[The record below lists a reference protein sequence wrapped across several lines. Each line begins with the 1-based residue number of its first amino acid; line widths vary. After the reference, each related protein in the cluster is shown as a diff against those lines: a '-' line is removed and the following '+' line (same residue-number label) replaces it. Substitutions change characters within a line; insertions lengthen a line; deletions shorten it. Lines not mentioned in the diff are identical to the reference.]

1 MKHRHLFGA
10 AALLLCGLCVGLAG
24 CGGAGT
30 KVDAETWSAAFDN
43 LDNYTISVEGAISIK
58 VADDMVQLYNPGTSI
73 IASAKN
79 DEYYL
84 SYREGEWEKRNDDDV
99 LYQSIT
105 TGYNLMLSLLKDSY
119 EEFTF
124 KDGQYQCETLTL
136 NTEAGGRDVSI
147 TMNHIAVTFD
157 NKVLKEITFGMDPV
171 EGNPNPSV
179 AADATAKISE
189 FGTTTIELPAEYTD
203 KTTKG

>member
-1 MKHRHLFGA
+1 MERRLFSFAGSASVLQVAGA
-10 AALLLCGLCVGLAG
+10 R
-24 CGGAGT
+24 T

-43 LDNYTISVEGAISIK
+43 LDNYTISAEGAISIK
-58 VADDMVQLYNPGTSI
+58 VADDMVQLYNPGLSI
-73 IASAKN
+73 IASATS

-84 SYREGEWEKRNDDDV
+84 SYREGVWEKTNHGDGGKV
-99 LYQSIT
+99 TYQSIT

-119 EEFTF
+119 EAFTF

-136 NTEAGGRDVSI
+136 NTEANGRDVSI
-147 TMNHIAVTFD
+147 TMNHITVTFD

-189 FGTTTIELPAEYTD
+189 FGTTSIELPTEYTD